1 MKKVKLIMDK
11 VLEAGALLSF
21 LGMITV
27 VSIQVFAR
35 FALPKAPSWTEE
47 AARIFFIYT
56 VSFAGGLAVKAHAFV
71 YVDTFINLLSPKIRT
86 FLKILIYLVISS
98 FMGIVVFQS
107 IAYIKVGVIQSSPAL
122 RIPMSY
128 VFTSTFIMSFFIG
141 LYSLIELGKT
151 LTTLRGGKK

>member
-1 MKKVKLIMDK
+1 MDK
-11 VLEAGALLSF
+11 ALEVGALISF
-21 LGMITV
+21 LGMIAV

-56 VSFAGGLAVKAHAFV
+56 ASFAGGLAIKTKAFV
-71 YVDTFINLLSPKIRT
+71 YVDTFVNLLPAKIQ
-86 FLKILIYLVISS
+86 KILSIVIYLVIAV
-98 FMGIVVFQS
+98 FMGIVVYQS
-107 IAYIKVGVIQSSPAL
+107 IGYIRIGVIQSSPAL

-128 VFTSTFIMSFFIG
+128 VFTSTFVMSFFIG

-151 LTTLRGGKK
+151 LISGGGKK